1 MLFLDKILLSPIYG
15 TIWVARQV
23 EHAIKQDREAE
34 PERIKR
40 DLSELYMSLDT
51 GRITELEFAAREKEL
66 LDQLDR
72 LEPPEADTAEED
84 AGDNVRSASHEPPAT
99 PRRQATK

>member
-23 EHAIKQDREAE
+23 DHAIKQDREAE

-40 DLSELYMSLDT
+40 ELSELYMSLDT
-51 GRITELEFAAREKEL
+51 GRITELEFAAGEKEL

-72 LEPPEADTAEED
+72 LEPPEASTAEEAAADD
-84 AGDNVRSASHEPPAT
+84 ARRAAPEPPAP
-99 PRRQATK
+99 PRRQATQ